1 MRVRKRNMSDAKAR
15 KMALPGA
22 TGKMAPHRRAKAIPG
37 PRVMRQSTWESMPKG
52 QRMREHGTTSYAK
65 YKADKLKMAARGKKP
80 QQGGGG
86 GSDQGRGRGD
96 TSSGGRAGR

>member
-1 MRVRKRNMSDAKAR
+1 MRIRKRKPMKASPQAR
-15 KMALPGA
+15 KNLPGA
-22 TGKMAPHRRAKAIPG
+22 TGKVAPHRRAKKPG
-37 PRVMRQSTWESMPKG
+37 SSVMRQATWESMSKG

-65 YKADKLKMAARGKKP
+65 YKAGVMAARGKP

>member
-1 MRVRKRNMSDAKAR
+1 MRIKKAKA
-15 KMALPGA
+15 GA
-22 TGKMAPHRRAKAIPG
+22 KKSPAMAPHRRANKSKPS
-37 PRVMRQSTWESMPKG
+37 VMRQSTWENMTKG
-52 QRMREHGTTSYAK
+52 QRMKEYGTTSYAK
-65 YKADKLKMAARGKKP
+65 YKAGKMSSNVSRP